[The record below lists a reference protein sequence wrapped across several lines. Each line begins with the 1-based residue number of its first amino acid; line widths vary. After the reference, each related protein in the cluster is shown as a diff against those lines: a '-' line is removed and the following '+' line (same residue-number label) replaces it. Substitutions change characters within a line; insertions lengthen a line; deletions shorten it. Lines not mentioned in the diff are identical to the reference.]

1 MMIQETVEIPVA
13 RTLPFE
19 VVDGSAYSKDGVY
32 IGTID
37 TAMLLT
43 DNKKIEEFH
52 PADEDGKVCSTGFS
66 PEFEMWFGWSHRAIR
81 GFGIG
86 YVVEDVNLFDGYF
99 PLGFAADTMGEAR
112 MIATAFA
119 NCMS

>member
-1 MMIQETVEIPVA
+1 MMIKETVEIPVT
-13 RTLPFE
+13 RTLPFD
-19 VVDGSAYSKDGVY
+19 VVDESAYSKEGVY
-32 IGTID
+32 IGTVK

-43 DNKKIEEFH
+43 DDKKIEEFH
-52 PADEDGKVCSTGFS
+52 PAYEGGKVCSTGFS
-66 PEFEMWFGWSHRAIR
+66 SELEMWFGWSHRAIR

-86 YVVEDVNLFDGYF
+86 YVVENTNLFDENF

-119 NCMS
+119 NCIS